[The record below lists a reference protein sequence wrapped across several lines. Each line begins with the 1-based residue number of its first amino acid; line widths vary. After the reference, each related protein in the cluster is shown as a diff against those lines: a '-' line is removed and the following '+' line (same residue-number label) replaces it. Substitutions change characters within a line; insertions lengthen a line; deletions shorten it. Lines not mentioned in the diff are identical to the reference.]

1 MADDFVSEKME
12 DYKEEETHFH
22 VSVTE
27 SYDDQHD
34 ARLVLIIGSFCYWQV
49 HFATNMLFIL
59 LLTSC

>member
-12 DYKEEETHFH
+12 DYKEEETHFQ

-34 ARLVLIIGSFCYWQV
+34 ARLVLIIGSFCY
-49 HFATNMLFIL
+49 
-59 LLTSC
+59 

>member
-34 ARLVLIIGSFCYWQV
+34 ARFVLIFGSFCY
-49 HFATNMLFIL
+49 
-59 LLTSC
+59 